1 MLLGRIEDRPR
12 YRYHNDLQFFIKHP
26 LNITPSSQN
35 TSLQT
40 SPFSP
45 PQTPPESQLQPR
57 HPSIHPFIPALIPSL
72 IIHTLTHSRTPQN
85 HLAFPGG
92 YFLPSFSTC
101 GVHAHHSSL
110 GTLSITFGTWLPQPC
125 HVVLPKYPRNQINPS
140 FFLSLPLKTVP
151 PTPSLPKT
159 KTKKSPKKK

>member
-45 PQTPPESQLQPR
+45 SNSTRKSTPTTPSI
-57 HPSIHPFIPALIPSL
+57 HPSIHSGSHPI
-72 IIHTLTHSRTPQN
+72 THSRTPQN

-140 FFLSLPLKTVP
+140 FFSLSTPQNCPNNSLP
-151 PTPSLPKT
+151 PKNQNQ
-159 KTKKSPKKK
+159 KIPPKKNEER

>member
-35 TSLQT
+35 SSLQT

-72 IIHTLTHSRTPQN
+72 THALLKITSPFQEGISYPPSRPAACMRTTPPWARYPS
-85 HLAFPGG
+85 HSARGFRSLAM
-92 YFLPSFSTC
+92 
-101 GVHAHHSSL
+101 SSCL
-110 GTLSITFGTWLPQPC
+110 IN
-125 HVVLPKYPRNQINPS
+125 PRNQINPS

-159 KTKKSPKKK
+159 RTKKFPPKKK